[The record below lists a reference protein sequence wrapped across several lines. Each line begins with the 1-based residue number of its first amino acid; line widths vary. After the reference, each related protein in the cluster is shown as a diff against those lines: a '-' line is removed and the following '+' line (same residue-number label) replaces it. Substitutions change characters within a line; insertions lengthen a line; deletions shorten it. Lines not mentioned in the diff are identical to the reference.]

1 MTGVDLCESSFAAAR
16 ECGLATVDPVVPEV
30 FTAEFFQNPYPF
42 YALLRDN
49 VPVHP
54 VIIPPADIRVW
65 LVSRYAD
72 VRAGFAEP
80 RLSSDYRYA
89 LPEFRAAGLAFGA
102 GTAAERTMV
111 NLDPPDH
118 TRLRRLVAGAF
129 TATRIARWD
138 DAIRAAVGGILDGL
152 PVGESVDVMAR
163 VAAPLSV
170 RAICAVLG
178 AEPGDEADLRRWG
191 DLVFTADPAEFDRIP
206 EATGRL
212 LGYAEELVGRRRARP
227 GDDLLSELVTASDED
242 GVLGSDELVGT
253 VAGLV
258 VAGYESTIRLIGDL
272 LLALLDHPD
281 QLAALRDGRHTA
293 SDAVEETLRYDGPQA
308 SALWRFA
315 TEDLEIAGTTIPAHE
330 PVLLLV
336 GSAHRDERRYPDPDS
351 FDLGRVDKRHLAF
364 GHGIHHCLG
373 AALARLESRILLES
387 LLVRYS
393 RMSLAVPRAEIAY
406 KPSLVVRGP
415 AELPLVFYR

>member
-1 MTGVDLCESSFAAAR
+1 MSIDI
-16 ECGLATVDPVVPEV
+16 ATSDIAMSEM
-30 FTAEFFQNPYPF
+30 FTPEFFQNPYPF

-54 VIIPPADIRVW
+54 VTIPPANIRVW

-72 VRAGFAEP
+72 VRAGFADP

-102 GTAAERTMV
+102 GTVAERTML

-118 TRLRRLVAGAF
+118 TRIRRLAAGTF
-129 TATRIARWD
+129 TATRITQWD
-138 DAIRAAVGGILDGL
+138 NAIRATVAELLDAL
-152 PVGESVDVMAR
+152 PVGEPVDVMAR

-178 AEPGDEADLRRWG
+178 TEPGDEADLRRWG
-191 DLVFTADPAEFDRIP
+191 DLVFTADPAEWAEVP
-206 EATGRL
+206 EATARL
-212 LGYAEELVGRRRARP
+212 LGYAEALVARKRERP
-227 GDDLLSELVTASDED
+227 GDDLLSELVAASDGS
-242 GVLGSDELVGT
+242 GVLSSDELIAT
-253 VAGLV
+253 AAGLV

-281 QLAALRDGRHTA
+281 QLAALRGGGHTTA
-293 SDAVEETLRYDGPQA
+293 DAVEETLRYDGPQ
-308 SALWRFA
+308 SSSLWRFA

-336 GSAHRDERRYPDPDS
+336 GSAHRDERHYPSPNS
-351 FDLGRVDKRHLAF
+351 FDLGRADKRHLAF

-387 LLVRYS
+387 LLARYS
-393 RMSLAVPRAEIAY
+393 RISLAVPRAEISY

-415 AELPLVFYR
+415 DKLPLRFS

>member
-1 MTGVDLCESSFAAAR
+1 MTTGVDTYENSAAR
-16 ECGLATVDPVVPEV
+16 EPSETFPP
-30 FTAEFFQNPYPF
+30 EFFRNPYPF

-49 VPVHP
+49 APVYP
-54 VIIPPADIRVW
+54 VTIPPANIRVW

-80 RLSSDYRYA
+80 RLSSDYRHA

-102 GTAAERTMV
+102 GTVAERTML

-118 TRLRRLVAGAF
+118 TRVRGLAAGTF
-129 TATRIARWD
+129 TATRITQWD
-138 DAIRAAVGGILDGL
+138 NMIHATVDELLDAL
-152 PVGESVDVMAR
+152 PVGEPVDVMAR

-170 RAICAVLG
+170 RAICGVLG

-191 DLVFTADPAEFDRIP
+191 DLVFTADSAEWAEIP
-206 EATGRL
+206 EATARL
-212 LGYAEELVGRRRARP
+212 LGYAEELVVRRRERP
-227 GDDLLSELVTASDED
+227 GDDLLSELIKASDD
-242 GVLGSDELVGT
+242 AGVLSSDELIAT
-253 VAGLV
+253 AAGLV

-272 LLALLDHPD
+272 LIALLDHPD
-281 QLAALRDGRHTA
+281 QLAALRDGRHTTA
-293 SDAVEETLRYDGPQA
+293 DAVEETLRYDGPQ
-308 SALWRFA
+308 SSSLWRFA

-336 GSAHRDERRYPDPDS
+336 GSAHRDERHYPNPNS
-351 FDLGRVDKRHLAF
+351 FDLGRADKRHLAF

-387 LLVRYS
+387 LLARYS
-393 RMSLAVPRAEIAY
+393 RISLAVPRAEVSY

-415 AELPLVFYR
+415 DVLPLVFHC